1 MTSLEHAASVLRDA
15 ERVTI
20 LCHQFPDGDTLGAG
34 SALCRG
40 LRQLGKRAAVRCSDQ
55 IGPKYAFLFQGLE
68 DDDFEPDLIVA
79 VDIAD
84 RTLLGEPLLSQY
96 GGKIDLSIDHH
107 RMGTPFAKEYYI
119 DPTAAA
125 TCEIIFSL
133 MKLLGVRLEKPVADA
148 LYTGITTDTGCFK
161 YVNTTPHT
169 HRIAAELMEAGADSV
184 DIDRAM
190 FDTKSRARL
199 DLERRVLHSMRF
211 THNGEIAIIRL
222 TKRMIA
228 ESGAVEDDLDGI
240 ASIPRSIEGVRIGI
254 TLREKN
260 DGAFKVSMRARPP
273 ADASKICAE
282 FGGGGHKGAAGCTLK
297 FPPEEAEA
305 KILAAAERYLSEG
318 L

>member
-1 MTSLEHAASVLRDA
+1 MTSLEHAASILRDA

-40 LRQLGKRAAVRCSDQ
+40 LRQLGKRAAVRCSDR
-55 IGPKYAFLFQGLE
+55 IGPKFAFLFEGLE
-68 DDDFEPDLIVA
+68 DDDFEPDLVVS

-133 MKLLGVRLEKPVADA
+133 LKLLGVRLEKPVADA
-148 LYTGITTDTGCFK
+148 LYTGVTTDTGCFK

-169 HRIAAELMEAGADSV
+169 HRIAAELMEAGAESV

-199 DLERRVLHSMRF
+199 ELERRVLDSIRF
-211 THNGEIAIIRL
+211 THDGEIALIRL

-254 TLREKN
+254 TLREKD

-273 ADASKICAE
+273 ADASKICAG